1 METTGTFARPEYA
14 QRLAEYLLK
23 PKVLDDSARRG
34 VLLGGERG
42 TGKSTFVQHDLLLA
56 LRGLAAETVCIDL
69 ELAGTQGSGRLVM
82 QKLQALCKPEPS
94 MAADLVRLRAE
105 TRGEP
110 VKSKTAVQAPEGAD
124 MVESLQAIVDQR
136 RTSVV
141 LVVDNLQRA
150 WGSAP
155 GREFLQTLKT
165 AQQAINGRPNPP
177 GHFLVVG
184 VGGPASVL
192 REMAYGRLQP
202 LFGTRYVQLETLGEA
217 YIQWVTSR
225 WQGNP
230 GIKLP
235 SASALFKGFETLG
248 HRPVSWQTALEI
260 LQPMAGSPDQ
270 EFSTICATLARA
282 TAEADIQ
289 SIQKLGKLAQAVFDG
304 VVRRETA
311 NGIYADA
318 ALKRYGQSLGDG
330 AEVSKSQVQKTIGR
344 LLEAG
349 WVTRNGDGEYLVAD
363 PLLEEVWARRQRV

>member
-14 QRLAEYLLK
+14 QGLAEYLLK

-56 LRGLAAETVCIDL
+56 LRALAAETVCIDL
-69 ELAGTQGSGRLVM
+69 ELAGTKGPGGLVL

-94 MAADLVRLRAE
+94 MAADLMRLRAE
-105 TRGEP
+105 TRGET
-110 VKSKTAVQAPEGAD
+110 VKSKTVVQAPEGAD
-124 MVESLQAIVDQR
+124 LVESLRAIVDQR

-192 REMAYGRLQP
+192 REMAYGRSQP

-225 WQGNP
+225 WQGIP
-230 GIKLP
+230 DIKLP
-235 SASALFKGFETLG
+235 STNALTEGFKTLG
-248 HRPVSWQTALEI
+248 YQPLHWQTALEI
-260 LQPMAGSPDQ
+260 LQTTVGSPDQ
-270 EFSTICATLARA
+270 EFSTICATLSRA

-289 SIQKLGKLAQAVFDG
+289 SIQKLGKLAQAVFDR
-304 VVRRETA
+304 VARRETA